1 MTEVLGPKS
10 AMTKSEAERK
20 KLEFISNL
28 KLNSTEYR
36 ISSSKTFAD
45 AVKYYRDEFAPANLR
60 DSTLS
65 VANIYLKV
73 HLEPD
78 WKDVP
83 IEYIDIEA
91 ISKWAWKKRKTGLS
105 WTTVKNMLR
114 TMHRV
119 LSCRPKTVPPFSLKE
134 FRIPVKDLLR
144 MEREGRDAV
153 KFSWTQANQ
162 IADAIQKL
170 DGLDEERKNR
180 YATAVILASA
190 TGLRCSELYALR
202 MNDVDFRAGTIR
214 LDESF
219 DGLTYQ
225 IEQCKNSKA
234 YRTIVLGDAEGREAL
249 RVLRAYVEGRVQ
261 NRSEY
266 LFHSKRGTPL
276 LSSNVLSEALHPALE
291 ALGFRKQACTRFAEA
306 VM

>member
-1 MTEVLGPKS
+1 
-10 AMTKSEAERK
+10 
-20 KLEFISNL
+20 LEFITNL
-28 KLNSTEYR
+28 KLNSSECR
-36 ISSSKTFAD
+36 IPSSKTFAD
-45 AVKYYRDEFAPANLR
+45 AVRYYRDEFAPANLR

-65 VANIYLKV
+65 LANIYLKV
-73 HLEPD
+73 HLEPY

-83 IEYIDIEA
+83 ITHIDIEA
-91 ISKWAWKKRKTGLS
+91 ISKWAWKKRRTGLS

-119 LSCRPKTVPPFSLKE
+119 LSCRPKTVPPFSLKD
-134 FRIPVKDLLR
+134 FHIPAKDLLR

-170 DGLDEERKNR
+170 DGVDEERKSR
-180 YATAVILASA
+180 YATAIILASA

-202 MNDVDFRAGTIR
+202 MNDVDFRAGTVR
-214 LDESF
+214 VDESF

-249 RVLRAYVEGRVQ
+249 RVLKAYIGERVQ
-261 NRSEY
+261 NPSEF
-266 LFHSKRGTPL
+266 LFRSKRGTPL
-276 LSSNVLSEALHPALE
+276 LSSNVLTRLCILLWKLS
-291 ALGFRKQACTRFAEA
+291 GFRKQACTRFAEA
-306 VM
+306 AM